1 MRMAV
6 QTKKLMNFLIED
18 EYKHKL
24 LSIRLAYGTG
34 NKSEVLR
41 KLIHKEYNSQ
51 IINNQQIK
59 IPQL

>member
-1 MRMAV
+1 MSMAV

-24 LSIRLAYGTG
+24 LSIGLAYGTG

-41 KLIHKEYNSQ
+41 KLIDKEYNVRLLT
-51 IINNQQIK
+51 INK
-59 IPQL
+59 